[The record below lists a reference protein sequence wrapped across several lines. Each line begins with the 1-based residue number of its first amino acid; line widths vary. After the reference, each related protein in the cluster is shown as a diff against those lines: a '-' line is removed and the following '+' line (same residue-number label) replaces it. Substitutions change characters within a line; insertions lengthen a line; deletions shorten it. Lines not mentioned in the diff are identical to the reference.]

1 MIRLY
6 SQRLDKVSHACCSI
20 DMGATVREPPLGFIE
35 EAEPELESLA
45 FMRNGYD

>member
-6 SQRLDKVSHACCSI
+6 SQRLNARFPMPVVEI
-20 DMGATVREPPLGFIE
+20 WEPLLRGPLWGFVR
-35 EAEPELESLA
+35 AEPELESLA